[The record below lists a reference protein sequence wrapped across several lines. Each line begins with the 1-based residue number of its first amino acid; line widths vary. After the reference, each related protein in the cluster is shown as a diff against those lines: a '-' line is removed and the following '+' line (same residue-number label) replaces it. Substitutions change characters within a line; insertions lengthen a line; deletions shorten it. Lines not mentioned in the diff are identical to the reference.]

1 MISNPSILLSAL
13 AFGSVQAFD
22 TGTYGLGYWNE
33 SYAFEANAHP
43 NATNSVPFQLGSG
56 NYTLQVNVAELTPT
70 GFQAL
75 PNQRQAASFYN
86 LIWDGGKS
94 LNQSIRDAVTTG
106 TGEGV
111 PRLCLTV
118 PLGSMSRKATNG
130 YREQDAGDCSNALGK
145 QCMQDLKKVDVS
157 SFSSTTICDPSWMPK
172 SCISRFGD
180 GGLGGIEVVDPH
192 VSSNDTDGLLQSMY
206 SPVEFSYYSSQ
217 LFSAGNESYYQRED
231 ERLHAIFFSGSWGV
245 TSVCNRVN
253 NTKLAKDNIAVYQGA
268 AVGRRAS
275 VGISVM
281 MAVAVVM
288 FML

>member
-1 MISNPSILLSAL
+1 
-13 AFGSVQAFD
+13 
-22 TGTYGLGYWNE
+22 
-33 SYAFEANAHP
+33 
-43 NATNSVPFQLGSG
+43 
-56 NYTLQVNVAELTPT
+56 
-70 GFQAL
+70 
-75 PNQRQAASFYN
+75 
-86 LIWDGGKS
+86 
-94 LNQSIRDAVTTG
+94 
-106 TGEGV
+106 
-111 PRLCLTV
+111 
-118 PLGSMSRKATNG
+118 
-130 YREQDAGDCSNALGK
+130 
-145 QCMQDLKKVDVS
+145 
-157 SFSSTTICDPSWMPK
+157 
-172 SCISRFGD
+172 
-180 GGLGGIEVVDPH
+180 
-192 VSSNDTDGLLQSMY
+192 MY